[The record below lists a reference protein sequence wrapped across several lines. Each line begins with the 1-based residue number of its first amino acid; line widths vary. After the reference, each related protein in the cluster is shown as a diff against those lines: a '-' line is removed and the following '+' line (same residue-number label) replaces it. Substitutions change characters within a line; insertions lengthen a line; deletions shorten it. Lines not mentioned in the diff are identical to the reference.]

1 MEVDMGLSSENIQK
15 KEFHIVFKGYKPE
28 EVDKF
33 LDVLSVEFE
42 GMQRRIRD
50 LEEKIESLKYEGD
63 SESLQMKKVI
73 QEALVSAHRVAQE
86 IKRKAR
92 VEAEEFVSK
101 MKVKEEQELRDI
113 KDEKKLIEADIS
125 RLKMEYSDFKERITR
140 FADDFKQK
148 TLNMK
153 NSIMLDELEDVNHK
167 HGEGEGTGSENRGTD
182 QDLVTKEETG
192 TSDEPSEGQED
203 RQIEEEKIE
212 DSDLSWE
219 SKESKKIST
228 DPEKEQGDINEELGN
243 NELKELASLT
253 DEMLER
259 LNKENDNNIDHE
271 NTDLDEPEKNKE
283 EDKGKINRKKID
295 IANPDIIN
303 NFFKTDEE

>member
-1 MEVDMGLSSENIQK
+1 MSLSSENIQK

-33 LDVLSVEFE
+33 LDVLSIEFE
-42 GMQRRIRD
+42 GMQKRIKD

-86 IKRKAR
+86 IKQKAR
-92 VEAEEFVSK
+92 IEAEEFVSK
-101 MKVKEEQELRDI
+101 MKVKEEQELKNI

-125 RLKMEYSDFKERITR
+125 RLKTDYNDFKESITK
-140 FADDFKQK
+140 FADEFKQK
-148 TLNMK
+148 TLNM
-153 NSIMLDELEDVNHK
+153 SSSMVLDELEKVNQK
-167 HGEGEGTGSENRGTD
+167 HDEEESTGSEKSDAQQGPTSK
-182 QDLVTKEETG
+182 KEIKTVE
-192 TSDEPSEGQED
+192 EPAGGEENKQRD
-203 RQIEEEKIE
+203 EEEKIE
-212 DSDLSWE
+212 DSSRSWG
-219 SKESKKIST
+219 SKSIYT
-228 DPEKEQGDINEELGN
+228 DYEKEPIDNDEELGN

-259 LNKENDNNIDHE
+259 LNKENDKDTDYE
-271 NTDLDEPEKNKE
+271 NTDSDESEKAKE
-283 EDKGKINRKKID
+283 EDKSRTNRKKID

>member
-1 MEVDMGLSSENIQK
+1 MSLSSENIQK

-33 LDVLSVEFE
+33 LDVLSIEFE
-42 GMQRRIRD
+42 GMQKRIKD

-86 IKRKAR
+86 IKQKAR
-92 VEAEEFVSK
+92 IETEEFVSK
-101 MKVKEEQELRDI
+101 MKVKEEQELKNI

-125 RLKMEYSDFKERITR
+125 RLKTDYNDFKESITK
-140 FADDFKQK
+140 FADEFKQK
-148 TLNMK
+148 TLNM
-153 NSIMLDELEDVNHK
+153 SSSMVLDELEKVNQK
-167 HGEGEGTGSENRGTD
+167 HDEEESTGSEKSD
-182 QDLVTKEETG
+182 AQQDPTSKKEIKTVE
-192 TSDEPSEGQED
+192 EPSGGEENKQRD
-203 RQIEEEKIE
+203 EEEKIE
-212 DSDLSWE
+212 DSSRSWG
-219 SKESKKIST
+219 SKSIYT
-228 DPEKEQGDINEELGN
+228 DYEKEPIDNDEELGN

-259 LNKENDNNIDHE
+259 LNKENDKDTDYE
-271 NTDLDEPEKNKE
+271 NTDSDESEKAKE
-283 EDKGKINRKKID
+283 EDKSRTNRKKID

>member
-1 MEVDMGLSSENIQK
+1 MNLSSENIQK

-33 LDVLSVEFE
+33 LDVLSVEFGE
-42 GMQRRIRD
+42 MKKRIRD

-86 IKRKAR
+86 IKQKAR
-92 VEAEEFVSK
+92 IEAEEFTSK
-101 MKVKEEQELRDI
+101 MKIKEEQELKNM
-113 KDEKKLIEADIS
+113 KDEKVLIEADIS
-125 RLKMEYSDFKERITR
+125 KLKMEYNDFKERITK

-153 NSIMLDELEDVNHK
+153 SSIMLDELGEIDQKYDEEESSGPEKSRTGTDLKNQREIETAGAP
-167 HGEGEGTGSENRGTD
+167 GEGE
-182 QDLVTKEETG
+182 KEEQKN
-192 TSDEPSEGQED
+192 EK
-203 RQIEEEKIE
+203 EEIE
-212 DSDLSWE
+212 DSSNSPDSENLYMDAE
-219 SKESKKIST
+219 RG
-228 DPEKEQGDINEELGN
+228 PGEKSEELGD

-253 DEMLER
+253 DDMLER
-259 LNKENDNNIDHE
+259 LNKKDNKNIDYE
-271 NTDLDEPEKNKE
+271 NTDQDEKEKNKE

-295 IANPDIIN
+295 IANPDVIN